1 MLNEWIETNSA
12 LKALG
17 CDFVESHPSFKSCPP
32 KKGFII
38 FLDQD
43 GHVEDADIQD
53 FSKETIYKWQKGK
66 MDPSFP
72 VFNGRAFYEV
82 TCEPSLIPTYI
93 TNALREKDI
102 KRIKKTGD
110 GGTETEHKQKG
121 NIDKSNLQ
129 AFIDGCND
137 LWKDDLKL
145 IGRCFKELPN
155 ELQSKFLE
163 VATAKPGGYTAYKE
177 LVRRSG
183 LCHPERFRDEV
194 REIFMQ
200 KLLDTGKKEFAEVL
214 FAVKKEGKKKGRG
227 KEHGRDFLFLLSIKD
242 WDNPQYGEER
252 FPPYHNTFQR
262 WMAQT
267 FEQHGNKLYKP
278 IGLKDAFGL
287 DMAGAKEKY
296 DDIDT
301 KGLGQIKLFAA
312 YEEIPCLTRY
322 GLKSSDLFPAGRNAR
337 ELARKTLIYILAPER
352 KGTTWISLRKYENR
366 NTVAFAYCTKLRTAN
381 VIKVFDSDD
390 IDGHEN
396 IYISEEATKTA
407 LKTLKGIADSEPA
420 AEIVIGIIAAVDKG
434 NTKVLASR
442 HYPLAYYMSG
452 AIRWQE
458 GCANIPE
465 VFLPWLVKK
474 EKVLKGALP
483 IYPTRAI
490 WLLNS
495 AWRQN
500 GEMITRKQ
508 GKQKVPI
515 SKRFASS
522 DALDFL
528 FESNETILARVDAGL
543 ENIVEKSTHAL
554 IMARQKA
561 AMDQNRKG
569 DKLNFKNSDYLH
581 MLPTLYGLLLHKKG
595 IRKEDY
601 MKEDVFYLGR
611 FFAVVDKLHIQY
623 SLDVRNGDVPMRLI
637 GNDHVSL
644 ALQNPLEAFVS
655 LGRRLEHPYV
665 SWAKRVKPDTIPRQA
680 AKNCLKDIAELT
692 GRLTETQI
700 PNEIDDA
707 GKAKLILGYL
717 SYGTKEEEAG
727 KDNSVMEIQNNNK
740 EVEDHE

>member
-1 MLNEWIETNSA
+1 MLNEWIETNKILEA
-12 LKALG
+12 INCDLG
-17 CDFVESHPSFKSCPP
+17 ESHPYFKSCTP
-32 KKGFII
+32 KKGGFIV
-38 FLDQD
+38 FLDQN
-43 GHVEDADIQD
+43 GHVEDADIPD
-53 FSKETIYKWQKGK
+53 FNMETVYKWQKGK
-66 MDPSFP
+66 MCPSFP

-82 TCEPSLIPTYI
+82 TCDPLQIPRQITAALKEKNSKRNQKKLDVSPETKNRQKESLDAPQI
-93 TNALREKDI
+93 
-102 KRIKKTGD
+102 
-110 GGTETEHKQKG
+110 
-121 NIDKSNLQ
+121 Q
-129 AFIDGCND
+129 AFLGGCND
-137 LWKDDLKL
+137 LWKDDLTL
-145 IGRCFKELPN
+145 IGRCLNELPS
-155 ELQSKFLE
+155 ELQKNYLEAAASKP
-163 VATAKPGGYTAYKE
+163 AGYGAYKE
-177 LVRRSG
+177 LVKRAG
-183 LCHPERFRDEV
+183 LCPPEKFRDEV
-194 REIFMQ
+194 REIFIH

-214 FAVKKEGKKKGRG
+214 FAFKKEGKKKERG
-227 KEHGRDFLFLLSIKD
+227 KEHGKDFLFLLSIKD
-242 WDNPQYGEER
+242 WDKPEYGEKR
-252 FPPYHNTFQR
+252 FPPYHSTFQS

-267 FEQHGNKLYKP
+267 FEQHSKKLYKP
-278 IGLKDAFGL
+278 LGTKDAFGL
-287 DMAGAKEKY
+287 DMAGAKENY
-296 DDIDT
+296 DDIDAA
-301 KGLGQIKLFAA
+301 GLGQIKLFAA
-312 YEEIPCLTRY
+312 YNKIPCLMRY
-322 GLKSSDLFPAGRNAR
+322 GLESSDLFPAGHDAR
-337 ELARKTLIYILAPER
+337 ELARKTLKYILAPER
-352 KGTTWISLRKYENR
+352 KGITWISLRKYENR
-366 NTVAFAYCTKLRTAN
+366 NTVAFAYCTKLRNTN
-381 VIKVFDSDD
+381 VIKVFNNDD
-390 IDGHEN
+390 MDGQEN

-407 LKTLKGIADSEPA
+407 LKTLEGIAESEPA

-434 NTKVLASR
+434 NTKILASR
-442 HYPLAYYMSG
+442 HFPLTYYMSG
-452 AIRWQE
+452 AIRWQK

-465 VFLPWLVKK
+465 VDLPWLVKK

-500 GEMITRKQ
+500 GDMITRKQ

-515 SKRFASS
+515 SKRFASA

-554 IMARQKA
+554 ITARLKA
-561 AMDQNRKG
+561 TMDQNRKG
-569 DKLNFKNSDYLH
+569 DKVSFKNSDYLH

-623 SLDVRNGDVPMRLI
+623 SLDVRNGDVPLRLI

-680 AKNCLKDIAELT
+680 AKNCLKDIAEIT

-717 SYGTKEEEAG
+717 SYGAKEEETE
-727 KDNSVMEIQNNNK
+727 KDSSAL
-740 EVEDHE
+740 